1 LKYSDITK
9 QNTFVNSQIFS
20 EGTTSMILF
29 KQPAIGI
36 LLVLAIGS
44 LANAE
49 ESTVLINKTYN
60 LGDSGPQGGKVYV
73 IDSSGQHGLEAKP
86 ADQPDS
92 LIWRDAVTGA
102 EAYGSGWHLPT
113 IAELKLL
120 YKQKMQVGG
129 FANDDYWSSTEQDV
143 NSAWIQGFARGDQ
156 DRYNKHSKLKVRA
169 VRVF

>member
-1 LKYSDITK
+1 
-9 QNTFVNSQIFS
+9 
-20 EGTTSMILF
+20 MILF
-29 KQPAIGI
+29 KHAAIGI
-36 LLVLAIGS
+36 LLVFGLAMS
-44 LANAE
+44 SSAYTE
-49 ESTVLINKTYN
+49 ESTTFK
-60 LGDSGPQGGKVYV
+60 LGDIGPQGGKVYF

-86 ADQPDS
+86 VDQPGS
-92 LIWRDAVTGA
+92 LIWRDAMA
-102 EAYGSGWHLPT
+102 AADAYGSGWHLPT

-120 YKQKMQVGG
+120 YEQQMHVGG